1 MTNDHET
8 DSCISQRT
16 VARTL
21 LILELT
27 RVSEKSDKD
36 ILRLYTKTLAIISNV
51 RFVSHISPLE
61 CVFFIR

>member
-21 LILELT
+21 LILELS
-27 RVSEKSDKD
+27 RVSEKSDKG
-36 ILRLYTKTLAIISNV
+36 ILRSHTKTLAIISNV
-51 RFVSHISPLE
+51 RFVSLISPLE
-61 CVFFIR
+61 CAFFIR